1 MQRKRHTHMDMHEF
15 VERKRYA
22 MQCQM
27 YGSQDS
33 DYFLQKN
40 TL

>member
-1 MQRKRHTHMDMHEF
+1 MQQKRHAHMDMHEF
-15 VERKRYA
+15 VEQRRYA

-27 YGSQDS
+27 RGSQDS
-33 DYFLQKN
+33 DYFLRKN